1 MHGNAVC
8 LCAFLWAP
16 SRPAAHPPPPHTH
29 TPRLHP
35 FLPCLFFPRSSFPS
49 KRLHGPTTFGG
60 GGRTKI
66 QPSVSPG
73 PSLAHRP
80 LLGDVRET
88 TKGFGGAPRK
98 EVYAALEGPG
108 PGDYS
113 ISKPLG
119 TDTPGF
125 KFRADES
132 DGTTLCVPS
141 GLAPGCGT
149 CWLRVCVCACASVH
163 VWVCMLACF
172 SSRRLVCLCSRQVH
186 GRGGF
191 CKEGHHGACA
201 ASWTPARASHGGLHV
216 KVTTVSLDGCM
227 RPCPSCVKGG
237 VQGVVTLCM

>member
-1 MHGNAVC
+1 MFFGDSLQEPDPDATPAPV
-8 LCAFLWAP
+8 AFN
-16 SRPAAHPPPPHTH
+16 T
-29 TPRLHP
+29 
-35 FLPCLFFPRSSFPS
+35 SSFPS

-132 DGTTLCVPS
+132 DGTTLYMGGEAFAKKGTMGPALLLGPQRVP
-141 GLAPGCGT
+141 AT
-149 CWLRVCVCACASVH
+149 
-163 VWVCMLACF
+163 
-172 SSRRLVCLCSRQVH
+172 
-186 GRGGF
+186 GGF
-191 CKEGHHGACA
+191 MSKLPR
-201 ASWTPARASHGGLHV
+201 TDLL
-216 KVTTVSLDGCM
+216 VSKDRINFPG
-227 RPCPSCVKGG
+227 PGTYG
-237 VQGVVTLCM
+237 D